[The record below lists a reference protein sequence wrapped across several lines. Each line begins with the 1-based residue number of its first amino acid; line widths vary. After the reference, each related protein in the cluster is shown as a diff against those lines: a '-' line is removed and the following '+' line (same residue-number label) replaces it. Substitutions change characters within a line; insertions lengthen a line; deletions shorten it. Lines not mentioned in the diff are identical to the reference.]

1 MSRILEQILAKE
13 NMDKAKR
20 HVCAKRGTYGVDDVS
35 IEDID
40 KYIKELWQ
48 SIKGEILNRR
58 YEPAPT

>member
-1 MSRILEQILAKE
+1 
-13 NMDKAKR
+13 MDKAKR
-20 HVCAKRGTYGVDDVS
+20 HVCAKKGTYGVDDVS